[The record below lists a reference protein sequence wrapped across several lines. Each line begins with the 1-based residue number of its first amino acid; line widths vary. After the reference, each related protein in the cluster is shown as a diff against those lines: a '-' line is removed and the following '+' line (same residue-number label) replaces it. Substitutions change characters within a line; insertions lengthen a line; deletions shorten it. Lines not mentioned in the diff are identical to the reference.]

1 MLEVRKVVNKF
12 FPDKLS
18 FLVLTAACSVI
29 LISMG
34 LRQTFGLFFSAF
46 ENSLGVTRTEFGLA
60 IGIQMLFWGM
70 FAPIFGLLADK
81 FGGNKAVFLGFVIFG
96 LGIFMLYSGPNTGI
110 FFQLALGVLIGIALG
125 ATAIGVPVSEV
136 GKHFPNET
144 RTIATGIVTAA
155 ASIGYFLS
163 PLLTKYSLVNYDWEQ
178 TLKYFMIFIVFG
190 LITSLFLLP
199 AKSLINSSQADREQ
213 TFFSAIKEAFS
224 HKGYVLLVLGFFV
237 CGFQITLVGTHIPG
251 YMQERGMSGWPA
263 TIILA
268 LIGFFNIF
276 GTLGMGYLGT
286 KYKKKNLLSIL
297 YSLRAVSICV
307 FIFSPPS
314 MINSIIFGV
323 TFGLLWLSTVPPTN
337 GIVAQIF
344 GTKYLSTLFGIVFLC
359 HQFGAFA
366 GAFLGGYFFDVFG
379 SYDYAW
385 YMAIALSIFATAVH
399 YPIDEKK
406 LIRHT
411 VAN

>member
-1 MLEVRKVVNKF
+1 MSEKF
-12 FPDKLS
+12 ISNRLT
-18 FLVLTAACSVI
+18 LIVLASACTVI

-34 LRQTFGLFFSAF
+34 LRQTFGLFFQAF
-46 ENSLGVTRTEFGLA
+46 EEGLGVTRTEFGLA
-60 IGIQMLFWGM
+60 IGVQMIFWGI

-81 FGGNKAVFLGFVIFG
+81 FGGNKAVFLGFIIFA

-110 FFQLALGVLIGIALG
+110 YFQLALGVLIGIALG

-163 PLLTKYSLVNYDWEQ
+163 PLLTKYSLVEFDWEQ
-178 TLKYFMIFIVFG
+178 TLKYFMIFIVIG
-190 LITSLFLLP
+190 LIVSLFLFP
-199 AKSLINSSQADREQ
+199 SKTVINSSQADRDQ

-251 YMQERGMSGWPA
+251 YMQDRGMAGWSA

-286 KYKKKNLLSIL
+286 KYKKKNLLCIL
-297 YSLRAVSICV
+297 YFLRAVSICI

-314 MINSIIFGV
+314 LMNSIIFGV

-366 GAFLGGYFFDVFG
+366 GAFLGGYFFDIYG

-385 YMAIALSIFATAVH
+385 YMAIALSIFATVVH
-399 YPIDEKK
+399 FPIDEKPIERETAS
-406 LIRHT
+406 LSNR
-411 VAN
+411 

>member
-1 MLEVRKVVNKF
+1 MKKF
-12 FPDKLS
+12 FPDQLS
-18 FLVLTAACSVI
+18 LIVLLSACSVI

-34 LRQTFGLFFSAF
+34 LRQTFGLFFEAF
-46 ENSLGVTRTEFGLA
+46 ENGLGVTRTEFGLA
-60 IGIQMLFWGM
+60 IGIQMLFWGI
-70 FAPIFGLLADK
+70 FAPIFGILADK
-81 FGGNKAVFLGFVIFG
+81 FGGNKAVFLGFLIFA

-110 FFQLALGVLIGIALG
+110 YFQIALGVLIGIALG

-144 RTIATGIVTAA
+144 RTVATGIVTAA

-163 PLLTKYSLVNYDWEQ
+163 PLLTKYSLVQFDWED
-178 TLKYFMIFIVFG
+178 TLRYFMIFIFFG
-190 LITSLFLLP
+190 LIVSLFLFP
-199 AKSLINSSQADREQ
+199 AKTVINSSQADRDQ
-213 TFFSAIKEAFS
+213 TFLSALKEAFS

-251 YMQERGMSGWPA
+251 YMQDRGMAGWSA

-314 MINSIIFGV
+314 MLNSIIFGV

-366 GAFLGGYFFDVFG
+366 GAFLGGYFFDNYG

-385 YMAIALSIFATAVH
+385 YMAILLSIFATFVH
-399 YPIDEKK
+399 YPINESRIQRVDNT
-406 LIRHT
+406 I
-411 VAN
+411 

>member
-1 MLEVRKVVNKF
+1 MQTF
-12 FPDKLS
+12 FPNRLS
-18 FLVLTAACSVI
+18 LIVLVSACSVI

-34 LRQTFGLFFSAF
+34 LRQTFGLFFEAF
-46 ENSLGVTRTEFGLA
+46 ENGLGITRTEFGLA
-60 IGIQMLFWGM
+60 IGIQMLFWGF
-70 FAPIFGLLADK
+70 FAPVFGILADK
-81 FGGNKAVFLGFVIFG
+81 FGGNKAVFLGFLVFA

-110 FFQLALGVLIGIALG
+110 YFQIALGILVGIALG

-144 RTIATGIVTAA
+144 RTIATGVVTAA
-155 ASIGYFLS
+155 ASVGYFLS
-163 PLLTKYSLVNYDWEQ
+163 PLLTKYSLVHFDWVN
-178 TLKYFMIFIVFG
+178 TLKYFMIFIFFG
-190 LITSLFLLP
+190 LVVSLFLFP
-199 AKSLINSSQADREQ
+199 AKTLINSSQADRDQ
-213 TFFSAIKEAFS
+213 TFLSALKEAFS

-251 YMQERGMSGWPA
+251 YMQDRGMAGWSA

-297 YSLRAVSICV
+297 YSLRAISICI

-314 MINSIIFGV
+314 MLNSIIFGI

-366 GAFLGGYFFDVFG
+366 GAFLGGYFFDNYG

-385 YMAIALSIFATAVH
+385 YMAIALSIFATFVH
-399 YPIDEKK
+399 YPINENRIQRVDNT
-406 LIRHT
+406 I
-411 VAN
+411 

>member
-1 MLEVRKVVNKF
+1 MQKF
-12 FPDKLS
+12 FPNRLS
-18 FLVLTAACSVI
+18 LIVLVSACSVI

-34 LRQTFGLFFSAF
+34 LRQTFGLFFEAF
-46 ENSLGVTRTEFGLA
+46 ENGLGVTRTEFGLA
-60 IGIQMLFWGM
+60 IGIQMLFWGF
-70 FAPIFGLLADK
+70 FAPVFGILADK
-81 FGGNKAVFLGFVIFG
+81 FGGNKAVFLGFLVFA

-110 FFQLALGVLIGIALG
+110 YFQIALGVLVGIALG

-144 RTIATGIVTAA
+144 RTIATGVVTAA
-155 ASIGYFLS
+155 ASVGYFLS
-163 PLLTKYSLVNYDWEQ
+163 PLLTKYSLVQFDWVD
-178 TLKYFMIFIVFG
+178 TLKYFMIFIFCG
-190 LITSLFLLP
+190 LIVSLFLFP
-199 AKSLINSSQADREQ
+199 AKTLINSSQADRDQ
-213 TFFSAIKEAFS
+213 TFLSALQEAFS

-251 YMQERGMSGWPA
+251 YMQDRGMAGWSA

-297 YSLRAVSICV
+297 YSLRAISICI

-366 GAFLGGYFFDVFG
+366 GAFLGGYFFDNYG

-385 YMAIALSIFATAVH
+385 YMAIALSIFATFIH
-399 YPIDEKK
+399 YPINENRIQRVDNT
-406 LIRHT
+406 I
-411 VAN
+411 